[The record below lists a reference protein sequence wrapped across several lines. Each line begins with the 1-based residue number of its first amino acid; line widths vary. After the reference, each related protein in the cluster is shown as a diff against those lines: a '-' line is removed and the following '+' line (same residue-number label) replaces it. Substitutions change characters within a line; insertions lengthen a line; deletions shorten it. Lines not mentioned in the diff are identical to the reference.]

1 MHTLPTESRASAAQ
15 LRLLSDSD
23 LDREMAASDHD
34 ADTRMLILYERIRR
48 NGRVGA
54 GTHWT
59 RWVTLALVLITCGFA
74 AIAAWPVLENF
85 GEKEFFDF

>member
-1 MHTLPTESRASAAQ
+1 MHTSLPESRASAAH
-15 LRLLSDSD
+15 LRLLSDAD

-34 ADTRMLILYERIRR
+34 ASTRMMILYERVRR
-48 NGRVGA
+48 SGRAGA

-74 AIAAWPVLENF
+74 AIAAWPVLENL